1 MVSVTIPKEEYEELR
16 NKAQRYEYL
25 RQILVEDIF
34 SPPPTHSA
42 REIMKAFRATRK
54 YNREFL
60 ERLARGLKRSS
71 YFE

>member
-34 SPPPTHSA
+34 SPPPTHNTK
-42 REIMKAFRATRK
+42 EVMKAFRAAKK
-54 YNREFL
+54 YNGEFL
-60 ERLARGLKRSS
+60 ESLAKGLKRSS
-71 YFE
+71 YFK